1 MLIKLLKHNL
11 FLALYLTDIKHYSVS
26 FKNINN
32 ILNNNNLTKFS
43 NGDKAENITRKLEV
57 FFALFCYYVTT
68 NYNLLLIKSK
78 SNYLSS
84 LRLRLYHW
92 LDTLFHLYH
101 CMHSRKD
108 IYSSKFADEKI
119 IFHIAKSVYLTQL

>member
-1 MLIKLLKHNL
+1 MLIKLLKHNP

-57 FFALFCYYVTT
+57 FFSLFCYYVTT

-84 LRLRLYHW
+84 LRLRLY
-92 LDTLFHLYH
+92 
-101 CMHSRKD
+101 R
-108 IYSSKFADEKI
+108 
-119 IFHIAKSVYLTQL
+119 